1 MALITPR
8 NIATSKLTDG
18 STFLTNTAGLPVAN
32 FPPNTI
38 VKSITFRPSY
48 SSELTVNANTDVEWW
63 STQFATIRANS
74 RILITYHSGQIGM
87 NHSSAQGNPRIT
99 WSVNSSSSGSNMDLI
114 RDHNHE
120 WYNTGGGSTDKRLF
134 VTGQAL
140 TSQLSIGTHTIR
152 AFAGAYNLSLV
163 FFHQGSTT
171 NRLPIITLQEIA
183 T

>member
-1 MALITPR
+1 MALITPK
-8 NIATSKLTDG
+8 NIATSKLSDG
-18 STFLTNTAGLPVAN
+18 STFLTNTASLPVAN

-48 SSELTVNANTDVEWW
+48 SSEVTVNANADVEWW
-63 STQFATIRANS
+63 SSQFSTVRANS

-87 NHSSAQGNPRIT
+87 NHTNPAGNPRIS
-99 WSVNSSSSGSNMDLI
+99 WSINSTSSGGNMDLI

-120 WYNTGGGSTDKRLF
+120 WYNAGGGTSDKRIF
-134 VTGQAL
+134 ITGQAL

-163 FFHQGSTT
+163 FFHQGGSA
-171 NRLPIITLQEIA
+171 NRTPIITFQEIA

>member
-38 VKSITFRPSY
+38 VKSVTFRPSY
-48 SSELTVNANTDVEWW
+48 SSEVTVNANADVEWW
-63 STQFATIRANS
+63 SSQFSTIRANS
-74 RILITYHSGQIGM
+74 RILITYHSGQISM
-87 NHSSAQGNPRIT
+87 NHSSEHGNPRIS
-99 WSVNSSSSGSNMDLI
+99 WSVNSTTAGVNMDLK

-120 WYNTGGGSTDKRLF
+120 WYNFGGSTSDKRLF
-134 VTGQAL
+134 ITGQAL

-163 FFHQGSTT
+163 FFHQGSTPD
-171 NRLPIITLQEIA
+171 RLPIITFQEIA

>member
-1 MALITPR
+1 MALITPK

-48 SSELTVNANTDVEWW
+48 SSEVTVNANADVEWF

-99 WSVNSSSSGSNMDLI
+99 WSVNSSSGGGNMDLV

-120 WYNTGGGSTDKRLF
+120 WYNSGGGSTDKRIF
-134 VTGQAL
+134 ITGQAL
-140 TSQLSIGTHTIR
+140 SNQLSIGTHTIR

-163 FFHQGSTT
+163 FFHQGSSV

>member
-18 STFLTNTAGLPVAN
+18 STFLTNTAGLSVAN

-38 VKSITFRPSY
+38 VKSVTFRPSY
-48 SSELTVNANTDVEWW
+48 SSEVTVNANTDVEWW
-63 STQFATIRANS
+63 SSQFSTIRANS

-87 NHSSAQGNPRIT
+87 NHTAVSGNPRIT
-99 WSVNSSSSGSNMDLI
+99 WSVNSSSGGGNMDLV

-120 WYNTGGGSTDKRLF
+120 WYNVGGGTSDKRLF
-134 VTGQAL
+134 ITGQAL

-152 AFAGAYNLSLV
+152 AFAGAYGFSLV
-163 FFHQGSTT
+163 FFHQGSTE
-171 NRLPIITLQEIA
+171 NRRPIITFQEIA
-183 T
+183 A

>member
-1 MALITPR
+1 MALITPK

-18 STFLTNTAGLPVAN
+18 STFLTSTNGISAADMPSS
-32 FPPNTI
+32 TI

-48 SSELTVNANTDVEWW
+48 SSEVTVNANADIEWW
-63 STQFATIRANS
+63 STQFSTIRANS
-74 RILITYHSGQIGM
+74 RILITYHSGQISM
-87 NHSSAQGNPRIT
+87 NTTSADGNPRIH
-99 WSVNSSSSGSNMDLI
+99 WSVNSTSSGSNMDLI

-120 WYNTGGGSTDKRLF
+120 WYNTGGGSPDKRIF
-134 VTGQAL
+134 ITGQAL

-152 AFAGAYNLSLV
+152 AFAGAYNQQLI